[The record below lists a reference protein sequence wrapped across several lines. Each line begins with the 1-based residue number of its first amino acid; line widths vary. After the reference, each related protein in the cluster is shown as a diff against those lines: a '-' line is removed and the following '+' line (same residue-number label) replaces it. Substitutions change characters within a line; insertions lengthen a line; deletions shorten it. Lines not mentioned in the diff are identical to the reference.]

1 MNVSQTSL
9 LHQSERI
16 STTKLPLVIAIV
28 ALILFV
34 FHSEAEANVK
44 FCNQTAAKTDVAIA
58 YVEKD
63 APGTT
68 TNGHLGVT
76 VEGWWSFEPGECGI
90 VSDINAGD
98 YWVYFYAHSGN
109 VNWTGSALLC
119 VSSRVFNIG
128 AQFKRIGD
136 QCQAGYRLEGFRRI
150 NTAAKN
156 HTHNLTR

>member
-1 MNVSQTSL
+1 MSVSQTNSL
-9 LHQSERI
+9 QQSERM
-16 STTKLPLVIAIV
+16 STTKLPFVIAIV

-34 FHSEAEANVK
+34 SHSEAQANVQ
-44 FCNQTAAKTDVAIA
+44 FCNRTAAKTYVAIA

-68 TNGHLGVT
+68 TNGHRGVS
-76 VEGWWSFEPGECGI
+76 VEGWWGLEPEQCKI

-98 YWVYFYAHSGN
+98 HWVYFYAYSGD

-119 VSSRVFNIG
+119 VSSSRFYIG
-128 AQFKRIGD
+128 AQFKRAGD
-136 QCQAGYRLEGFRRI
+136 ECQAGYRLKGFRRI

-156 HTHNLTR
+156 HTHNLTG